1 MRKKIVAGNWKM
13 NTLVSQG
20 KALAEELNAFMKT
33 YDMPANKTVIIGT
46 PFTHLSTCVAAV
58 DTKKIHVAAQ
68 NCSQF
73 EKGAYTGEVA
83 ANMIKDLGVEYTII
97 GHSERRQYFGDTDEV
112 IATKLDQCYA
122 NGLSPILCCG
132 EKLEE
137 REAGKHFEVIESQ
150 LRNALKNVS
159 PENFKNTIVAYE
171 PVWAIGTGKT
181 ATPEQAEEIHAFIR
195 GLIAK
200 LYNAQI
206 ADDTTILYGGSV
218 NAGNAA
224 NLFAQPD
231 IDGGL
236 VGGASLKANDFI
248 SIIKAI

>member
-13 NTLVSQG
+13 NTTVSQG

-33 YDMPANKTVIIGT
+33 YSMPENKTVIIGT

-83 ANMIKDLGVEYTII
+83 ANMIKDLGVEFTII

-112 IATKLDQCYA
+112 IATKLDMCYA

-159 PENFKNTIVAYE
+159 ADNFKNTIVAYE

-181 ATPEQAEEIHAFIR
+181 ATPEQAEEIHSFIR

-236 VGGASLKANDFI
+236 VGGASLKPNDFI

>member
-13 NTLVSQG
+13 NTLVGQG
-20 KALAEELNAFMKT
+20 KVLAEELNAFMKT
-33 YDMPANKTVIIGT
+33 YEMPDNKTVIIGT
-46 PFTHLSTCVAAV
+46 PFTHLSTCVNVV
-58 DTKKIHVAAQ
+58 DTNRIHVAAQ

-73 EKGAYTGEVA
+73 EKGAYTGEVSA
-83 ANMIKDLGVEYTII
+83 SMIRDLGVEYTII

-112 IATKLDQCYA
+112 IAAKLDQCYV
-122 NGLSPILCCG
+122 NGLAPILCCG

-137 REAGKHFEVIESQ
+137 REAGRHFEVIESQ

-159 PENFKNTIVAYE
+159 AENFCKTIIAYE

-200 LYNAQI
+200 LYDTNA
-206 ADDTTILYGGSV
+206 ANDTTILYGGSV

>member
-112 IATKLDQCYA
+112 IATSAMQTVCLQYFAAAK
-122 NGLSPILCCG
+122 SW
-132 EKLEE
+132 
-137 REAGKHFEVIESQ
+137 
-150 LRNALKNVS
+150 KNVRLES
-159 PENFKNTIVAYE
+159 
-171 PVWAIGTGKT
+171 
-181 ATPEQAEEIHAFIR
+181 
-195 GLIAK
+195 
-200 LYNAQI
+200 
-206 ADDTTILYGGSV
+206 
-218 NAGNAA
+218 
-224 NLFAQPD
+224 
-231 IDGGL
+231 
-236 VGGASLKANDFI
+236 I
-248 SIIKAI
+248 SRLLSHSCVTL

>member
-1 MRKKIVAGNWKM
+1 M

-20 KALAEELNAFMKT
+20 KALAEDLNSFMAT
-33 YDMPANKTVIIGT
+33 YEMPSNKTVIIGA

-58 DTKKIHVAAQ
+58 DTKKIHVASQ

-83 ANMIKDLGVEYTII
+83 ANMIKDLGVEFAII

-112 IATKLDQCYA
+112 ISVKLEQCYK

-132 EKLEE
+132 EKLED
-137 REAGKHFEVIESQ
+137 REAGKHFEIIEAQ
-150 LRNALKNVS
+150 LRNGLKNVTA
-159 PENFKNTIVAYE
+159 ENFKNTIVAYE

-195 GLIAK
+195 ALLAK
-200 LYNAQI
+200 LYGKEI

-236 VGGASLKANDFI
+236 VGGASLKAPDFI
-248 SIIKAI
+248 EIIKAI

>member
-1 MRKKIVAGNWKM
+1 M

-20 KALAEELNAFMKT
+20 KALAEELNAFMAT
-33 YDMPANKTVIIGT
+33 YEMPAHKTVIIGT

-112 IATKLDQCYA
+112 ISVKLDQCYK

-132 EKLEE
+132 EKLED
-137 REAGKHFEVIESQ
+137 REAGKHFEIIEAQ
-150 LRNALKNVS
+150 LRNGLKNVS
-159 PENFKNTIVAYE
+159 AENFKNTIVAYE

-181 ATPEQAEEIHAFIR
+181 ATPDQAEEIHAFIR
-195 GLIAK
+195 GLLAK
-200 LYNAQI
+200 MYTKEI
-206 ADDTTILYGGSV
+206 ADETTILYGGSV

-236 VGGASLKANDFI
+236 VGGASLKAPDFI

>member
-1 MRKKIVAGNWKM
+1 M
-13 NTLVSQG
+13 
-20 KALAEELNAFMKT
+20 
-33 YDMPANKTVIIGT
+33 
-46 PFTHLSTCVAAV
+46 
-58 DTKKIHVAAQ
+58 
-68 NCSQF
+68 
-73 EKGAYTGEVA
+73 
-83 ANMIKDLGVEYTII
+83 
-97 GHSERRQYFGDTDEV
+97 
-112 IATKLDQCYA
+112 
-122 NGLSPILCCG
+122 
-132 EKLEE
+132 
-137 REAGKHFEVIESQ
+137 
-150 LRNALKNVS
+150 KNVS